1 MILEQVPRHHDE
13 GMFLDYVLVSHD
25 EVPEETVEIIRNILI
40 EEFIK

>member
-1 MILEQVPRHHDE
+1 MILEQVPRH
-13 GMFLDYVLVSHD
+13 HD